1 MASQHSLTGR
11 PWDTGRACV
20 TQEGTQGC
28 RPGAPASRSINR
40 QMTRSVEPA
49 HRPAQSHSR
58 RSCRE
63 AALERCPTERL
74 RPQGAWREQL
84 LPAPDGRPCGRL
96 TLLCA
101 YTTEPRSFQV
111 PPRRSMRII
120 LRICRNRR
128 LRSADVAKTLPWEP
142 AASTAMDAMSTM
154 MSVGVAEL
162 QQGRQAGR
170 QAAHGMAL
178 LSPSPA
184 SRHPCHTN
192 ANS

>member
-154 MSVGVAEL
+154 MSVGGGGAP
-162 QQGRQAGR
+162 AGPPGGKAGSTR
-170 QAAHGMAL
+170 DGAL
-178 LSPSPA
+178 VP
-184 SRHPCHTN
+184 
-192 ANS
+192 